1 MVSTFEIQKDLQVAL
16 ADRPIAVK
24 AHLTKDELIIV
35 INRSRGKPINYE
47 DLLKIIENQLL
58 DWQLDGIAKVKI
70 FGRIN
75 DQSHPEW
82 QQAFEMHGNRIQMK
96 SDRQPPHIQKNG
108 RLILN
113 IASTLSSKKLK
124 EKVSS
129 RLLTVKLGL
138 LGAASFT
145 LIYGTSLVAKAETPG
160 FIMFLSATVL
170 ATGLAVVEAID
181 VLCEEIKRRD

>member
-35 INRSRGKPINYE
+35 INRSRGNPINYE

-58 DWQLDGIAKVKI
+58 EWQLDGIAKVKI

-82 QQAFEMHGNRIQMK
+82 QKAFEMRGNRIQMK
-96 SDRQPPHIQKNG
+96 SERPAPHIQKNG

-113 IASTLSSKKLK
+113 IASTLTSKRV
-124 EKVSS
+124 KVKASS
-129 RLLTVKLGL
+129 RLMTVKLGL

-145 LIYGTSLVAKAETPG
+145 LIYGTSLVAKAETAG

-181 VLCEEIKRRD
+181 ILCEEIKRRD